1 MRSKSLVSSTCLLHS
16 SYAGESLKTSG
27 QKRVKCS
34 LWEKLDEA
42 GRVRTRRRGVAPA
55 GRGGRYA
62 TEAVDSQEVTF
73 WAGR

>member
-1 MRSKSLVSSTCLLHS
+1 MHS

-42 GRVRTRRRGVAPA
+42 RTVRTGSRGVAPA
-55 GRGGRYA
+55 GRGGRLA
-62 TEAVDSQEVTF
+62 AEVGDRQEVTF